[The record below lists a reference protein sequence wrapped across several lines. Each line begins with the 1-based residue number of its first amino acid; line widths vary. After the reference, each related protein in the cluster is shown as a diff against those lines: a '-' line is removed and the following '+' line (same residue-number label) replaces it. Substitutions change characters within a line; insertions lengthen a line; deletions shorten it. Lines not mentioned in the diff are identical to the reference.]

1 MLIGELQWTISNK
14 KPFIS
19 EGLSYL
25 ESGSNR
31 YIREDT
37 GV

>member
-1 MLIGELQWTISNK
+1 MRMKKNRGRMFTLILALFLY
-14 KPFIS
+14 P
-19 EGLSYL
+19 